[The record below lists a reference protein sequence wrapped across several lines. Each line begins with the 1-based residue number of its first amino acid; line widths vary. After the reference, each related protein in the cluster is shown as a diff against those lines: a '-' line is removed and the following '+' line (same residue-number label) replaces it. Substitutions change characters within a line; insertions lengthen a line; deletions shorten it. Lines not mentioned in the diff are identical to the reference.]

1 MTKKIIVIFTAL
13 LLTASFCACSGGKG
27 NGETSATSSD
37 TVNIESSTTSE
48 SATDEETGT
57 GSTNQD
63 ATAAN
68 PGEYSYTECN
78 DTVYVK
84 SPVTLRTADYEAKGS
99 VAEDTEL
106 KRVGISKSDDKFDGY
121 WSKVIYEEETYYV
134 ASKYVTTMKN
144 PDEGF
149 VEVSKTVRLSE
160 GTQYLNIRDLPDMS
174 GTYLGEVKNG
184 QDIKVVAENT
194 TTGWYKIEF
203 VKAGETEKSF
213 GYIASDAKYFASET
227 ETTDTEAA
235 Q

>member
-27 NGETSATSSD
+27 NGETTATSG
-37 TVNIESSTTSE
+37 TVNIETE
-48 SATDEETGT
+48 SGANNESQNGT

-99 VAEDTEL
+99 VAADTEL
-106 KRVGISKSDDKFDGY
+106 KRVGISKSDDEFDGY

-149 VEVSKTVRLSE
+149 VEVTKTVRLGES
-160 GTQYLNIRDLPDMS
+160 TQYLNVRDLPDMS
-174 GTYLGEVKNG
+174 GAKIGDVKNG

-194 TTGWYKIEF
+194 TAGWYKVEF
-203 VKAGETEKSF
+203 TDNNGETAV

-227 ETTDTEAA
+227 ATTETSAA
-235 Q
+235 E

>member
-27 NGETSATSSD
+27 NGETTAPTG
-37 TVNIESSTTSE
+37 TVNVEGSTGSE
-48 SATDEETGT
+48 NATGDETGT
-57 GSTNQD
+57 SSTNPN

-84 SPVTLRTADYEAKGS
+84 SPVTLRTADYKAKGS
-99 VAEDTEL
+99 VAADTEL
-106 KRVGISKSDDKFDGY
+106 KRIGISKSDDEFDGY

-134 ASKYVTTMKN
+134 ASKFVTTIKN

-149 VEVSKTVRLSE
+149 VEVTKTVRLGES
-160 GTQYLNIRDLPDMS
+160 TQYLNVRDLPDMS
-174 GTYLGEVKNG
+174 GAVIGDVKNG